1 MFRLT
6 LQYIPFS
13 SDAGFLRIKQT
24 QVTGVPPYL
33 SIFYI
38 HVYSSL
44 FVLLAGF
51 TQFSNYLLTSYKW
64 VHRLFGKLYFLIVL
78 FLSAPSGIFMGFYA
92 NGAWHTKLSF
102 IILGVLWF
110 LFTAISIVAIKK
122 GQVEK
127 HKAFMTRSFALAL
140 SAITLRAWKVVI
152 VHCFNTAPMDT
163 YQIIAWLGWMP
174 NLLIAEYCLINKPR
188 I

>member
-1 MFRLT
+1 
-6 LQYIPFS
+6 
-13 SDAGFLRIKQT
+13 
-24 QVTGVPPYL
+24 
-33 SIFYI
+33 
-38 HVYSSL
+38 
-44 FVLLAGF
+44 
-51 TQFSNYLLTSYKW
+51 
-64 VHRLFGKLYFLIVL
+64 
-78 FLSAPSGIFMGFYA
+78 MGFYA

-152 VHCFNTAPMDT
+152 VYCFNTAPMDT
-163 YQIIAWLGWMP
+163 YQIIAWLGWVP
-174 NLLIAEYCLINKPR
+174 NLLIAEYCLINKHK